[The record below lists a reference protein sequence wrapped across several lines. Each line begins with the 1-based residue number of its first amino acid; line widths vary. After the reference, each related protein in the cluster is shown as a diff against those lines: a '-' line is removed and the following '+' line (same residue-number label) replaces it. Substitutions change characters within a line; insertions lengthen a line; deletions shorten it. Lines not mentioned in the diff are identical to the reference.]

1 MFCINIPENLWQD
14 DLHSGRKTSFG
25 LENALAQSASPS
37 PQGEIY
43 LPFLNCS
50 GNNESKWIHFM
61 NELKRFPH
69 T

>member
-14 DLHSGRKTSFG
+14 DLHSGRKTSFR

-43 LPFLNCS
+43 LTLLNCS
-50 GNNESKWIHFM
+50 CNNEKQMDTFY
-61 NELKRFPH
+61 E
-69 T
+69 